1 MRDKKFEQMNRILL
15 IEDDMDFRWMLSE
28 MLKREGYEVQTADNG
43 SEGVRL
49 LEEEEPYDLIIT
61 DIIMPEKEGLETI
74 MNIMNRNPGSKV
86 IAISGGGRSSAGSYL
101 KTAEYFGAV
110 RSFQKPFDKNE
121 FLEAVRDLVKA

>member
-1 MRDKKFEQMNRILL
+1 MNRILL
-15 IEDDMDFRWMLSE
+15 IEDDVDFRWMLSE

-49 LEEEEPYDLIIT
+49 LEEEEEYDLIIT

-74 MNIMNRNPGSKV
+74 MDIMSRNPGSKV

>member
-1 MRDKKFEQMNRILL
+1 
-15 IEDDMDFRWMLSE
+15 MLSE

-43 SEGVRL
+43 EEGIRIL
-49 LEEEEPYDLIIT
+49 RKETFDLIIT

-74 MNIMNRNPGSKV
+74 MDIMSSHPGSKV

-110 RSFQKPFDKNE
+110 RSFQKPFDRQE
-121 FLEAVRDLVKA
+121 FLLAVRDLVNA

>member
-1 MRDKKFEQMNRILL
+1 
-15 IEDDMDFRWMLSE
+15 MDFRWMLSE

-43 SEGVRL
+43 VDGVRL
-49 LEEEEPYDLIIT
+49 LDEADFDLVIT

-74 MNIMNRNPGSKV
+74 MDIMNRNPGSKV

-110 RSFQKPFDKNE
+110 RSFQKPFDKSD
-121 FLEAVRDLVKA
+121 FLDAVRDLIHA

>member
-1 MRDKKFEQMNRILL
+1 MNRILL

>member
-1 MRDKKFEQMNRILL
+1 MPKNKKRMNKILL

-43 SEGVRL
+43 AEGVRL
-49 LEEEEPYDLIIT
+49 LDEEGFDLIIT

-74 MNIMNRNPGSKV
+74 MDIMSRNPGSKV
-86 IAISGGGRSSAGSYL
+86 IAISGGGRSAAGSYL

-121 FLEAVRDLVKA
+121 FLVAVRDLVSA